1 MANQISLPNRCS
13 MSKPSVNPKNWKSGG
28 NTLLKTPWSIQYYFY
43 PPEGKR
49 KLVVVKGMN
58 KLVTLSGR
66 RELTKCIIQ
75 DIIGE
80 NKNGFNPI
88 TKQFV
93 LEEYDK
99 DTELNPHLQFIVAFR
114 IAITKI
120 QCSEKH
126 RKQME
131 WCVNRLDKKVG
142 KLGLRNVVI
151 GQLKRRQ
158 LKQLLEA
165 CNLPNQNYNKHL
177 AYLSR
182 LFGELLEYE
191 CCEHNL
197 VRDIR
202 KRKITKTQREILT
215 PQAHKAVMNHLHT
228 YHYEFWRYAKI
239 FLFSG
244 ARTSE
249 LFRVQ
254 VKDVDIDNQEYKIL
268 IMKGNRPQEV
278 TKVILKEVIPLW
290 VELTK
295 NGRRND
301 YLFAKGLKPGKEPIL
316 PNQITKRWM
325 RLVKKSVN
333 IRDDNGETVKITADF
348 YSLKHSLLDVLP
360 EDVAMQMASH
370 TNSKTT
376 SLYRVNAEKRKRE
389 ELKKLSI
396 DNSTFES

>member
-1 MANQISLPNRCS
+1 MKKKIILPNGCS
-13 MSKPSVNPKNWKSGG
+13 MSVPSVYPKNWKSGG
-28 NTLLKTPWSIQYYFY
+28 KTLLDIRWRIQYYFY
-43 PPEGKR
+43 PKEGKR

-58 KLVTLSGR
+58 NIMLLTFK
-66 RELTKCIIQ
+66 RELTKYIIQ
-75 DIIGE
+75 DVIDD

-93 LEEYDK
+93 LEEFDEY
-99 DTELNPHLQFIVAFR
+99 TGLNPHLHFITAFR
-114 IAITKI
+114 IALTKI
-120 QCSEKH
+120 QCSENH

-142 KLGLRNVVI
+142 KLKLKNVVI

-165 CNLPNQNYNKHL
+165 CDLPNHYYNKYL

-191 CCEHNL
+191 CCENNL

-202 KRKITKTQREILT
+202 KRKIIKKQREIL
-215 PQAHKAVMNHLHT
+215 ASKDHRVVMSYLYAN
-228 YHYEFWRYAKI
+228 HYEFWRYAKI

-244 ARTSE
+244 ARTTE

-254 VKDVDIDNQEYKIL
+254 AKDVNIKNQEYKTL
-268 IMKGNRPQEV
+268 IMKGSRPHEV
-278 TKVILKEVIPLW
+278 VKVILKEVIPLW
-290 VELTK
+290 TELLANAK
-295 NGRRND
+295 PDD
-301 YLFAKGLKPGKEPIL
+301 YLFSKGLKPGVESIL

-325 RLVKKSVN
+325 RLVKKSED
-333 IRDDNGETVKITADF
+333 IRDENGVVIKITADF

-396 DNSTFES
+396 DDSSFEG